1 MLVTFEGKVIES
13 CGFHCWIENR
23 GVGVLGS
30 LGFRFQ
36 EPETDTP
43 IRGHQGTYG
52 YVKIDLLYKAH
63 VYKFLRNLSK
73 TAKISL
79 KFRNLQFSFSY
90 RESLSFKKDN
100 FNILSCLVQ
109 IM

>member
-1 MLVTFEGKVIES
+1 MGTILVTFEGKVIES

-30 LGFRFQ
+30 VSGNP

-52 YVKIDLLYKAH
+52 YVKIDLLSRGNK
-63 VYKFLRNLSK
+63 L
-73 TAKISL
+73 IS
-79 KFRNLQFSFSY
+79 KFRDFVISPDFI
-90 RESLSFKKDN
+90 D
-100 FNILSCLVQ
+100 FN
-109 IM
+109 